1 MSKLKEEWLNNL
13 TDEEIDEIYEELM
26 NAEIFHIEDEDTEGQ
41 VQGATDAEG

>member
-26 NAEIFHIEDEDTEGQ
+26 NAEIFYIEDEDTEGQ
-41 VQGATDAEG
+41 VQGTTDTEG